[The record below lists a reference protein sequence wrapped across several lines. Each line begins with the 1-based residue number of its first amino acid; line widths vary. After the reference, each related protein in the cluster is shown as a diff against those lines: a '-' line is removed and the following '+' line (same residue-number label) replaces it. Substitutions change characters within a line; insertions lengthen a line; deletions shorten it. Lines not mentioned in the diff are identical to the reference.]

1 MSDFFRKPIV
11 KTLMLKGQEGQS
23 IKGIKKTSTNGL
35 VDTYTITLTDGT
47 TSTFT
52 VTNGREVSSI
62 RKTETS
68 GLVDTYTIK
77 FNDGTTS
84 TFTVTNGKDGD
95 GLNNMQVDGRNLM
108 RSTKMFK
115 PQFSLIGTPETP
127 TKDIDGFYYVSLS
140 NTWAN
145 YIYQKVDL
153 ILGQTYTISFYA
165 KCDSNVQL
173 EIKDD
178 SSNNVMLANVTIDS
192 KDWKLY
198 SKTFVVEVKNTT
210 PQVSFLIRQDL
221 VTVFIKKIK
230 LELSNKATDWTP
242 APEDLVMESEIAA
255 VTKSEIDGIC
265 I

>member
-1 MSDFFRKPIV
+1 MSEYFKKPIV

-23 IKGIKKTSTNGL
+23 IKGIKKTGTSGL

-62 RKTETS
+62 EKTSTS

-84 TFTVTNGKDGD
+84 TFTITNGKDGD

-108 RSTKMFK
+108 RSTKTFK
-115 PQFSLIGTPETP
+115 PNFGLNGASDTPI
-127 TKDIDGFYYVSLS
+127 KDVDGFYYVSLR

-145 YIYQKVDL
+145 YIYQEIDL
-153 ILGQTYTISFYA
+153 ILGQTYTVSFYA
-165 KCDSNVQL
+165 KCDLNVEL

-178 SSNNVMLANVTIDS
+178 SSNNVLLGYVAIDS
-192 KDWKLY
+192 KDWKHY
-198 SKTFVVEVKNTT
+198 SKTFVVTEKNCIPKVTFAT
-210 PQVSFLIRQDL
+210 RQDSAAL
-221 VTVFIKKIK
+221 FIKKIK
-230 LELSNKATDWTP
+230 LELCYKATDWTP
-242 APEDLVMESEIAA
+242 APEDLVMESEIAT
-255 VTKSEIDGIC
+255 VTNGEIDGIC